1 MPKEH
6 TVKAFTQE
14 LGLLKSK
21 VLEMAEEC
29 ERQLAKAVHSLVER
43 DTKLAQDTIEG
54 DTRINSLQGEVD
66 ELAIRMLALRQPMAL
81 DLRHIIA
88 AQKMAADFERIA
100 DYAANIAKHAIELK
114 SGWLDKPVK
123 AIVKMA
129 DCALH
134 MLSDILDAYRDL
146 DMDKAVAVWHR
157 DDEIDKTYF
166 GLLTKLRT
174 LMIEDSTN
182 VTASTRLLFVGRC
195 CERIGDHIT
204 NVAENVHFIISGE
217 MHHGRAMG

>member
-1 MPKEH
+1 MMKEH

-14 LGLLKSK
+14 LDLLKSK

-29 ERQLAKAVHSLVER
+29 ERQLVKAVHSLVER
-43 DTKLAQDTIEG
+43 DTKLAQDIIEG
-54 DTRINSLQGEVD
+54 DTIINGLQGEVD

-123 AIVKMA
+123 SIVKMA
-129 DCALH
+129 DCALQ
-134 MLSDILDAYRDL
+134 MLSDIIDAYRDL

>member
-1 MPKEH
+1 MAKEH

-14 LGLLKSK
+14 LDLLKSK

-43 DTKLAQDTIEG
+43 DIKLAQDTIEG

-123 AIVKMA
+123 AIVEMA

-146 DMDKAVAVWHR
+146 DIDKAVAVWHR

-174 LMIEDSTN
+174 LMIEDSTS

>member
-14 LGLLKSK
+14 LDLLKSK

-54 DTRINSLQGEVD
+54 DTRINGLQGEVD

-114 SGWLDKPVK
+114 NGWLDKPVK
-123 AIVKMA
+123 SIVKMA

-134 MLSDILDAYRDL
+134 MLNDIIDAYRDL
-146 DMDKAVAVWHR
+146 DIDKAVAVWHQ

-217 MHHGRAMG
+217 MHHGRAIA